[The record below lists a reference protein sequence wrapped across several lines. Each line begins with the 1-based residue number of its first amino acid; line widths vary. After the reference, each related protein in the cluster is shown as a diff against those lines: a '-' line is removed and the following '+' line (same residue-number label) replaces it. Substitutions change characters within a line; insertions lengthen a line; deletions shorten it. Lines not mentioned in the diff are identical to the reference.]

1 MASRPLE
8 RYAGMSV
15 LVVDDN
21 EGNVAFL
28 GALLVA
34 LGMPRV
40 YVETDARRVGLQLQE
55 NRPDLVLLDLHMPH
69 IDGFAILTQIQRFAA
84 GSYLPVLV
92 ITADTTTATRDRALV
107 QGAQDF
113 LTKPLD
119 ATEITL
125 RIANLLQTRSLYA
138 TLRQAN
144 SASVRPGPSTPVAR
158 TAVRQRIQ
166 DVLDHGDMSIVY
178 QPVVD
183 LASLQVI
190 GHEALS
196 RFADPGLGGPESW
209 FSDAFD
215 VGLGVDLEWL
225 AATSALGYLD
235 SAPSDMFL
243 ALNMSPATVV
253 HMVDNQLCDQALCA
267 RLVIELTE
275 HDPVEDYPALHRAL
289 GEMRSLGTRLAADD
303 VGSGYAGFR
312 HLLRLQ
318 PDIIKL
324 DTTLIAGIHRSPDQQ
339 ALTRALVT
347 FARDVGADVIA
358 EGIEDDDDL
367 VVLRD
372 LGVPLGQGYLLGRP
386 EVMATDGRA
395 DSHAPAGSQMW
406 GETPGAA

>member
-1 MASRPLE
+1 VASRPLE

-40 YVETDARRVGLQLQE
+40 YVETDARQVGRQLQE

-69 IDGFAILTQIQRFAA
+69 LDGFAVLTQIQRFAA

-92 ITADTTTATRDRALV
+92 ITADTTTATRDRALI

-138 TLRQAN
+138 TLRQAT
-144 SASVRPGPSTPVAR
+144 SPDAQ
-158 TAVRQRIQ
+158 TAARQRIRALLN
-166 DVLDHGDMSIVY
+166 DGHMSIVY

-183 LASLQVI
+183 LASLQI
-190 GHEALS
+190 LGHEALS
-196 RFADPGLGGPESW
+196 RFPEPGLGGPESW
-209 FSDAFD
+209 FHDAFD

-225 AATSALGYLD
+225 AATTALGYLD
-235 SAPSDMFL
+235 QAPDNHFL
-243 ALNMSPATVV
+243 AVNMSPATVI
-253 HMVDNQLCDQALCA
+253 HLLDNELCDQVLCP

-275 HDPVEDYPALHRAL
+275 HHPVEDYTALQRAL
-289 GEMRSLGTRLAADD
+289 GEMRTLGARLAADD

-324 DTTLIAGIHRSPDQQ
+324 DTTLIAGIHRSREQQ
-339 ALTRALVT
+339 ALTRSLVA

-358 EGIEDDDDL
+358 EGIEDNDDL

-372 LGVPLGQGYLLGRP
+372 LGVPWGQGYLLGRP
-386 EVMATDGRA
+386 EDMAVAGRS
-395 DSHAPAGSQMW
+395 DSRPARSSFW
-406 GETPGAA
+406 SESPGAA